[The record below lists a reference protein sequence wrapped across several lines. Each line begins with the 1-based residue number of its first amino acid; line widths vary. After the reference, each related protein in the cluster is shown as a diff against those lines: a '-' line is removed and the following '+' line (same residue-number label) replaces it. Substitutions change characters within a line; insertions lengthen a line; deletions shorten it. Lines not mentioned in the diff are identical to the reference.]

1 MDQPSRPPPF
11 FPRQSGI
18 PSTTPSTA
26 ELDSQ
31 QRFLTSFLD
40 STRALVGFTDTHVAP
55 YAPGD
60 LEALSTGEQA
70 LIPLLCSTLHAVS
83 NIGQAVQELRQDFA
97 SLRVQ
102 MTNASL
108 PGDKLAAIQSSL
120 RDLSLR
126 VATTVPHPP
135 SAPPPPLVSSSRP
148 TPPVHTVG
156 GRPPPPPHSAR
167 PPPSF
172 AQVVGGESNL
182 DQAARE
188 QFGPGGVDGGKAKK
202 KKNAKRSPTS
212 ANQVASAVAESYIPR
227 PPAPLPNAVRHF
239 FAPRSF
245 PLPDSDNFA

>member
-11 FPRQSGI
+11 FPGQSGI
-18 PSTTPSTA
+18 PSATPSTA

-31 QRFLTSFLD
+31 QRFLASFLD
-40 STRALVGFTDTHVAP
+40 STRALVGFTDTYVAP

-83 NIGQAVQELRQDFA
+83 NIGQAVQELRQDFV

-135 SAPPPPLVSSSRP
+135 SAPPPP
-148 TPPVHTVG
+148 PVPSL
-156 GRPPPPPHSAR
+156 RPPPPPPPPRRR
-167 PPPSF
+167 PPP
-172 AQVVGGESNL
+172 
-182 DQAARE
+182 
-188 QFGPGGVDGGKAKK
+188 
-202 KKNAKRSPTS
+202 
-212 ANQVASAVAESYIPR
+212 
-227 PPAPLPNAVRHF
+227 PAPSPPPPPPSRPLRPALTLPA
-239 FAPRSF
+239 SG
-245 PLPDSDNFA
+245 